1 MGIAQFGPHRMV
13 TFAKPEEYRNRNLTE
28 SRPEWGLGPRGMPG
42 ASDYLAE
49 QKRREQRGEGPNPF
63 EQMGLYWTGSGITQG
78 RPLRDIQLDQGIAPQ
93 KMAQG
98 DRQLDLQAQ
107 EQAQRSGA
115 ERARL
120 GLMGSE
126 QDLSRAKLAGDQANN
141 QARLGLMG
149 SEQDL
154 SRAKLASDQANEQSR
169 LGLMGSEQAL
179 QRSRLDND
187 IQVGKLN
194 ARAQAT
200 HANTAAVG
208 TLAGIAP
215 SGQAA
220 AARLLGI
227 APPEAPIV
235 NAAQMRAEDRKLPV
249 AMEKDPALANA
260 VARAMAVD
268 PKGTTADDEYYRIGI
283 EAGLQPSSMIDKN
296 AGKWLATDTNPEVL
310 KRGAMIAQ
318 VKSLKKTYGPAM
330 EQDGGRATGGL
341 VPEAAAGAAED
352 QTDGATPA
360 AGAAAEAPAVSDA
373 FLNEYTKLYPRVRA
387 MPREELRAMLAKLL
401 ASQSKQPTNQPKR

>member
-1 MGIAQFGPHRMV
+1 MGIAQFGPNRMV

-42 ASDYLAE
+42 SSDYLAE

-78 RPLRDIQLDQGIAPQ
+78 RPLRDIQIDQGIAPQ

-107 EQAQRSGA
+107 EQAQRAGA
-115 ERARL
+115 EQTRL

-126 QDLSRAKLAGDQANN
+126 QDLSRAKLAGDQAND

-154 SRAKLASDQANEQSR
+154 SRAKLASDQANEKAR
-169 LGLMGSEQAL
+169 LGLMGTEQ
-179 QRSRLDND
+179 D
-187 IQVGKLN
+187 IQRGRLANDLKLGLMG
-194 ARAQAT
+194 AQAQAT

-215 SGQAA
+215 GGQEA

-227 APPEAPIV
+227 APPSAPII
-235 NAAQMRAEDRKLPV
+235 NAAQMRAEDRKLP
-249 AMEKDPALANA
+249 APLEKDPALANA
-260 VARAMAVD
+260 VARALAVD
-268 PKGTTADDEYYRIGI
+268 PKGTMADDEYYRIGI

-296 AGKWLATDTNPEVL
+296 AGKWFALDTDTDVL
-310 KRGAMIAQ
+310 KRDAMIAQ
-318 VKSLKKTYGPAM
+318 VKSLMKTYRPQVQQA
-330 EQDGGRATGGL
+330 GGL

-352 QTDGATPA
+352 QADGAAPV

-373 FLNEYTKLYPRVRA
+373 FLNEYTKLYPRVRS
-387 MPREELRAMLAKLL
+387 MPREELRAMLAKHL